1 VPLDLPASTV
11 YPRSLSRAPVNEART
26 EFRKICDDVG
36 SQEPR
41 GVDIW
46 TLPGDEFE
54 CRGWF
59 TGWSWQLDCFL
70 EWKRLFPT
78 NDWNSNDA
86 ANG

>member
-1 VPLDLPASTV
+1 MPLDLPASTV

-54 CRGWF
+54 CRAG
-59 TGWSWQLDCFL
+59 LDGL
-70 EWKRLFPT
+70 ELAAGLLFRVEEVV
-78 NDWNSNDA
+78 SNK
-86 ANG
+86 